1 MNEKRSTKKIL
12 FLTLHTFSLT
22 GGIEKVC
29 CSLAKV
35 LNDLSI
41 EIKDLSFNLYAMHDG
56 DKDIDTRYLKA
67 ENFKGFKGRKLDF
80 LLSTIGKGIR
90 ANTIILS
97 HINLLFFAYLIK
109 KLSPTTRIIMYAHGI
124 ELWRQI
130 PSWKVRFLQESV
142 EIWAV
147 SKYTASTLT
156 AMHQISAAKIKI
168 INNCLDPYFQLSDNF
183 EKPIKLLERHHLN
196 AAQPILFTL
205 TRLSSQETYK
215 GYDRVFSAMPALLNK
230 FPTLHYILAGKA
242 DEQEYKR
249 VTDLI
254 NQMGLNA
261 HVTLTGFINDDE
273 LSDYFKLGN
282 VFVMPS
288 TMEGFGIV
296 FIEAAACGAKIIA
309 GNVDGSVDALLNGKL
324 GTLVNPTDVSAIALA
339 IEETLNSNYHPQ
351 LVQEICLANFGYG
364 QYLKNTKEL
373 IN

>member
-1 MNEKRSTKKIL
+1 MTKKNKIL

-35 LNDLSI
+35 LTDLNGQI
-41 EIKDLSFNLYAMHDG
+41 PNFSFKVSAMHDQTS
-56 DKDIDTRYLKA
+56 DLDERYLKPT
-67 ENFKGFKGRKLDF
+67 NFKGFKNKKLGF
-80 LLSTIGKGIR
+80 LLSTLTKGIT

-97 HINLLFFAYLIK
+97 HINLLFFAYIIK
-109 KLSPTTRIIMYAHGI
+109 KFSPKTKIIMYAHGI
-124 ELWRQI
+124 EVWR
-130 PSWKVRFLQESV
+130 PLRNWKKKFLQESV

-168 INNCLDPYFQLSDNF
+168 VNNCLDPYFQLPDDF

-196 AAQPILFTL
+196 SAQPILFTL

-215 GYDRVFSAMPALLNK
+215 GYDRIFSAMPSLLKK
-230 FPTLHYILAGKA
+230 FPNLHYILAGKA
-242 DEQEYKR
+242 DEQEYLR

-254 NQMGLNA
+254 NQMDLKD
-261 HVTLTGFINDDE
+261 HVTLTGFINDEE

-296 FIEAAACGAKIIA
+296 FIEAAACGTKIIA

-324 GTLVNPTDVSAIALA
+324 GTLVNPTDVNAVALA
-339 IEETLNSNYHPQ
+339 IEENLNNNYHPQ
-351 LVQEICLANFGYG
+351 LVQEICIANFGYG
-364 QYLKNTKEL
+364 QYLEKIKEL
-373 IN
+373 II